1 MMQFQTLE
9 KSSTEEI
16 LEVFNSSF
24 SDYIVPF
31 RLTLPQ
37 LEGKIT
43 NDSVRM
49 ELSVGAFEAGKLVG
63 FILHGYDK
71 INGKTVVYN
80 AGTGIIP
87 EKRGN
92 GLTAQLYEYILPF
105 LKAENT
111 DIVRL
116 EVLTENIP
124 ALKTYEKTGFKIVRN
139 LDCYKTLLQIEGQD
153 KDYDIRELKSFDW
166 QNMRLFWDWEPSWQ
180 NSITAVENLK
190 ETNHAVGI
198 FEEEQ
203 LLGYL
208 IYNPAA
214 KRVQQFAVKKEFRR
228 KGLAGQLFSYI
239 ASNFGNEIALINIDG
254 NSKETAA
261 FLESMGFEKFISQYE
276 MELKL
281 DGLREVYTG

>member
-1 MMQFQTLE
+1 MIQFQTLE

-24 SDYIVPF
+24 SDYIVPLQ
-31 RLTLPQ
+31 LTIPQ
-37 LEGKIT
+37 LKGKIT

-124 ALKTYEKTGFKIVRN
+124 ALKTYEKTGFKVVRN
-139 LDCYKTLLQIEGQD
+139 LDCYKTSFKIEGQD

-190 ETNHAVGI
+190 ETNHSVGI
-198 FEEEQ
+198 FDEEQ
-203 LLGYL
+203 LFGYL

-228 KGLAGQLFSYI
+228 KGLAGQLFGYI

-261 FLESMGFEKFISQYE
+261 FLESLGFEKFISQYE

-281 DGLREVYTG
+281 DGSREVYTR